1 MGDGLKASLGII
13 LDRAGPDPLQRQ
25 LRQGIIAGIEQGRMR
40 PGQKMP
46 GSRSLAQALGI
57 ARNTVT
63 LVYDELVARGYLD
76 NHPRRG
82 AFVAARSQPVA
93 QSPAQGAIH
102 WPGRLRARPSAFEQ
116 IRKMTGWA
124 EYPYPFIYGQVDPT
138 LFPIQA
144 WRSCSRDMMGRSA
157 LDWWSA
163 DRAIE
168 DDPMLIEQ
176 IRTRILPARG
186 IFAKPEEI
194 LITLGAQEG
203 LYLAARLLAGEGT
216 RVGLERPGYPDARF
230 IFGLTG
236 AEEVDLG
243 VDAEGAAPAPRLD
256 LAVLTPASHCP
267 TMAVMSEA
275 RRADWLDRAS
285 TEDFLIL
292 EDDYEGEL
300 ALARGP
306 SLKSQD
312 RAGRVIYLGTMSKIL
327 APGVRLGFMVA
338 PEGFVHEARWMR
350 RLLHRSAPLNNQ
362 RTAAIFLAEGH
373 YLALMRRLR
382 EAHSERWYQVMERL
396 PKDLGGF
403 SAPDPCHGGSSLWL
417 GLPKGMDNAALLKG
431 ALARGVA
438 FELGDPFTGPEGA
451 GRFIRLGLSCIRTE
465 AVRPGLAA
473 LGAVADGLR

>member
-1 MGDGLKASLGII
+1 MAEQAKSTLGLT
-13 LDRAGPDPLQRQ
+13 LDRSSTDPLQRQ
-25 LRQGIIAGIEQGRMR
+25 LRQGIITAIEQGRLR
-40 PGQKMP
+40 PAQKMP
-46 GSRSLAQALGI
+46 GSRSLAQSLGV

-63 LVYDELVARGYLD
+63 LAYDELVARGYLEAQ
-76 NHPRRG
+76 PKRG
-82 AFVAARSQPVA
+82 VFVAVRAQPMPETA
-93 QSPAQGAIH
+93 AQGAIH
-102 WPGRLRARPSAFEQ
+102 WASRLRARPSAFEQ
-116 IRKMTGWA
+116 IRKMTNWA
-124 EYPYPFIYGQVDPT
+124 DYPYPFIYGQVDPT

-144 WRSCSRDMMGRSA
+144 WRVCSRDMMGRSA

-163 DRAIE
+163 DRAVD

-186 IFAKPEEI
+186 IFARPEEI

-203 LYLAARLLAGEGT
+203 LYLAARLLAGEGA

-236 AEEVDLG
+236 AEPVDLG
-243 VDAEGAAPAPRLD
+243 VDAEGAAPVSGLD

-267 TMAVMSEA
+267 TMTVMSSA

-285 TEDFLIL
+285 DEDFLIL

-306 SLKSQD
+306 ALKSQD

-382 EAHSERWYQVMERL
+382 EAHAERWYQVIDRL
-396 PKDLGGF
+396 PQDLAGF
-403 SAPDPCHGGSSLWL
+403 RAPDPCHGGSSLWL
-417 GLPKGMDNAALLKG
+417 KLPEGMDNAALLQG

-438 FELGDPFTGPEGA
+438 FELGDPFTGAEGA
-451 GRFIRLGLSCIRTE
+451 GRYIRLGLSCIRTE
-465 AVRPGLAA
+465 AVRPGLKLLGQVAEA
-473 LGAVADGLR
+473 L